1 MFNNPSTLW
10 IEILVI
16 TLVIAFLGFVLGKY
30 IYKKIHHLPTGE
42 CECCHKS
49 SKELLEEYH
58 KRYSK

>member
-16 TLVIAFLGFVLGKY
+16 TLVIEFLGFVLGKY